1 MPDPTNA
8 AACAMGPAPRAH
20 APPRRTLTELGFP
33 SVREV
38 VDKDADA
45 VLDEVEA
52 AIYDAA
58 LQILRW
64 A

>member
-1 MPDPTNA
+1 LSPTVA
-8 AACAMGPAPRAH
+8 RRAV
-20 APPRRTLTELGFP
+20 PPPPPPLLGCRSLTELGFP
-33 SVREV
+33 NVREV

-58 LQILRW
+58 LQILR
-64 A
+64 